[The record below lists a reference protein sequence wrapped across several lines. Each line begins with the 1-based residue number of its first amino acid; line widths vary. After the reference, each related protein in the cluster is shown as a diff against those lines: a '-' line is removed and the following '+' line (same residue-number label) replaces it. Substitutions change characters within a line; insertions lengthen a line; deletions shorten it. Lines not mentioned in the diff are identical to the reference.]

1 MRDYMVRRVI
11 SATWGP
17 LNPCKQALSK
27 WSGTL
32 GPQGTEHYKNDGE
45 MGNLSLSSIS
55 FSRVQSYVGIFCLI
69 PF

>member
-32 GPQGTEHYKNDGE
+32 GRQGTEHYKNDGE
-45 MGNLSLSSIS
+45 MGNLCLSSIS
-55 FSRVQSYVGIFCLI
+55 FFRVQSYVGFFCLI

>member
-17 LNPCKQALSK
+17 PNPCKQALSK

-32 GPQGTEHYKNDGE
+32 GPQETEHYKNDGE
-45 MGNLSLSSIS
+45 MGNLCLSSIS
-55 FSRVQSYVGIFCLI
+55 FFRMQPCVVIFCAI